1 MSIDCS
7 FIGEGNVTIIA
18 FKSADAATAAAT
30 TTPTAT
36 ATAVTSIVIAE
47 HNNIHSFHHV
57 IPIFIF
63 QFIYI

>member
-7 FIGEGNVTIIA
+7 FIGEGNVTILA
-18 FKSADAATAAAT
+18 FKSASAAAAVT
-30 TTPTAT
+30 TAT
-36 ATAVTSIVIAE
+36 TATTTAVTSIVITQ